1 MVSAALAAAF
11 ALTVPAAPAS
21 SAVEPA
27 ARVHGP
33 IVGESLQAAYAPCST
48 IAWRYDGAAEPGSA
62 SRMLLDVHAAL
73 LMLGD
78 RTGLTFQE
86 VPAEAAAD
94 LVFDWSPLADYPADT
109 QAAAWRS
116 GVTFAVGG
124 EMGLDRWAGFGR
136 KAVPRA
142 DGSFDVGIGRGWL
155 VVHEVMHSL
164 GLAHSDEP
172 GSVMAPTVT
181 ITNVLGAADRRR
193 ELRALPRPGF
203 SPGDL
208 ANLAA
213 MYPRSGCPRDSTGS
227 SSASGEAAHAR
238 SGPHGAIRLEE
249 VAAACCHWNGKFMA

>member
-11 ALTVPAAPAS
+11 ALTVPVAPAS

-27 ARVHGP
+27 ARGHGP
-33 IVGESLQAAYAPCST
+33 IVGESLQAAYVPCST
-48 IAWRYDGAAEPGSA
+48 IAWRYDGAAEPASA
-62 SRMLLDVHAAL
+62 SRMLLDVRAAL

-78 RTGLTFQE
+78 RTGLSFQE
-86 VPAEAAAD
+86 VPAESAAD
-94 LVFDWSPLADYPADT
+94 LVFDWSSLAGYPADT

-136 KAVPRA
+136 KAVRRA
-142 DGSFDVGIGRGWL
+142 DRSFDVGIGRGWL

-164 GLAHSDEP
+164 GFAHSDEA
-172 GSVMAPTVT
+172 GSVMAPMAD

-193 ELRALPRPGF
+193 ELRALRRPGF

-213 MYPRSGCPRDSTGS
+213 MYPRSGCPRDSMGS
-227 SSASGEAAHAR
+227 RPASGETAR
-238 SGPHGAIRLEE
+238 SVGTAWRDPALGT
-249 VAAACCHWNGKFMA
+249 

>member
-1 MVSAALAAAF
+1 MGRTTRPGPVVAAALAAAF
-11 ALTVPAAPAS
+11 ALTVPVAPAS

-27 ARVHGP
+27 ARGHGP
-33 IVGESLQAAYAPCST
+33 IVGESLQAAYVPCST
-48 IAWRYDGAAEPGSA
+48 IAWRYDGAAEPASA
-62 SRMLLDVHAAL
+62 SRMLLDVRAAL

-78 RTGLTFQE
+78 RTGLSFQE
-86 VPAEAAAD
+86 VPAESAAD
-94 LVFDWSPLADYPADT
+94 LVFDWSSLAGYPADT

-136 KAVPRA
+136 KAVRRA
-142 DGSFDVGIGRGWL
+142 DRSFDVGIGRGWL

-164 GLAHSDEP
+164 GFAHSDEA
-172 GSVMAPTVT
+172 GSVMAPMAD

-193 ELRALPRPGF
+193 ELRALRRPGF

-213 MYPRSGCPRDSTGS
+213 MYPRSGCPRDSMGS
-227 SSASGEAAHAR
+227 RPASGETAR
-238 SGPHGAIRLEE
+238 SVGTAWRDPALGT
-249 VAAACCHWNGKFMA
+249 

>member
-1 MVSAALAAAF
+1 VVAAALAAAF
-11 ALTVPAAPAS
+11 ALTVPVAPAS

-27 ARVHGP
+27 ARGHGP
-33 IVGESLQAAYAPCST
+33 IVGESLQAAYVPCST
-48 IAWRYDGAAEPGSA
+48 IAWRYDGAAEPASA
-62 SRMLLDVHAAL
+62 SRMLLDVRAAL

-78 RTGLTFQE
+78 RTGLSFQE
-86 VPAEAAAD
+86 VPAESAAD
-94 LVFDWSPLADYPADT
+94 LVFDWSSLAGYPADT

-136 KAVPRA
+136 KAVRRA
-142 DGSFDVGIGRGWL
+142 DRSFDVGIGRGWL

-164 GLAHSDEP
+164 GFAHSDEA
-172 GSVMAPTVT
+172 GSVMAPMAD

-193 ELRALPRPGF
+193 ELRALRRPGF

-213 MYPRSGCPRDSTGS
+213 MYPRSGCPRDSMGS
-227 SSASGEAAHAR
+227 RPASGETAR
-238 SGPHGAIRLEE
+238 SVGTAWRDPALGT
-249 VAAACCHWNGKFMA
+249 

>member
-27 ARVHGP
+27 ARGHGP
-33 IVGESLQAAYAPCST
+33 IVGESLQAAYVPCST
-48 IAWRYDGAAEPGSA
+48 IAWRYDGAAEPASA
-62 SRMLLDVHAAL
+62 SRMLLDVRGAL

-78 RTGLTFQE
+78 RTGLSFQE
-86 VPAEAAAD
+86 VPAESASD
-94 LVFDWSPLADYPADT
+94 LVFDWSSLADYPADT

-136 KAVPRA
+136 KAVRRA
-142 DGSFDVGIGRGWL
+142 DRSFDVGIGRGWL

-164 GLAHSDEP
+164 GFAHSDEA
-172 GSVMAPTVT
+172 GSVMAPMAD

-193 ELRALPRPGF
+193 ELRALRRPGF

-213 MYPRSGCPRDSTGS
+213 MYPRSGCPRDSMGS
-227 SSASGEAAHAR
+227 RPASGETAR
-238 SGPHGAIRLEE
+238 SVGTAWRDPALGT
-249 VAAACCHWNGKFMA
+249 

>member
-1 MVSAALAAAF
+1 VVSAALAAAF
-11 ALTVPAAPAS
+11 ALTVPVAPAS

-27 ARVHGP
+27 ARGHGP

-48 IAWRYDGAAEPGSA
+48 ISWRYDAAAEPGSA
-62 SRMLLDVHAAL
+62 SRMLLDVRGAL

-78 RTGLTFQE
+78 RTGLSFQE
-86 VPAEAAAD
+86 VPAESAAD
-94 LVFDWSPLADYPADT
+94 LVFDWSSLAGYPADT

-136 KAVPRA
+136 KAVRRA
-142 DGSFDVGIGRGWL
+142 DRSFDVGIGRGWL

-164 GLAHSDEP
+164 GFAHSDEA
-172 GSVMAPTVT
+172 GSVMAPMAD

-193 ELRALPRPGF
+193 ELRALRRPGF

-213 MYPRSGCPRDSTGS
+213 MYPRSGCPRDSMGS
-227 SSASGEAAHAR
+227 RPASGETAR
-238 SGPHGAIRLEE
+238 SVGTAWRDPALGT
-249 VAAACCHWNGKFMA
+249 